1 MSFVF
6 YPNHERRCPDLMH
19 CPHIGGA
26 ALGYVVSL
34 ANEND
39 ERRDWLFRQLDATRE
54 ESAAKSRRIAE
65 LEERVKQLEAE
76 LKAERQKQ
84 FKAAKPEEE
93 QASAVVPGENQA
105 KKSRRPRRSPGMVSS
120 DADRDRS
127 HGCGAPASNLSA
139 LWRRR
144 FGAAGSSA
152 LRTHPRG
159 SGRWAAYGHLL
170 SPRGSALH
178 EPAVRPMGTPA
189 RRRRDPEGEDRPA
202 DARAGPFL
210 AVPHRL
216 AVSQGGGG
224 D

>member
-19 CPHIGGA
+19 CPRIGGA

-105 KKSRRPRRSPGMVSS
+105 KSAAPPSVTRDGFVRRRPRSIARLRCPRRQLVRIVAPPFWRCRVFRPTNTSKRIWSMGSRRSP
-120 DADRDRS
+120 AF
-127 HGCGAPASNLSA
+127 AT
-139 LWRRR
+139 RRR
-144 FGAAGSSA
+144 VARTRSAAD
-152 LRTHPRG
+152 
-159 SGRWAAYGHLL
+159 GHA
-170 SPRGSALH
+170 SPAK
-178 EPAVRPMGTPA
+178 A
-189 RRRRDPEGEDRPA
+189 R
-202 DARAGPFL
+202 
-210 AVPHRL
+210 
-216 AVSQGGGG
+216 S
-224 D
+224 